1 MDEKRRIK
9 IEKILGFKIKRE
21 DNPVDNQKEK
31 DDSISDSLGHF
42 LPDKKKL
49 NLVKR
54 IILTEVK
61 KDKKNELLWALIGHI
76 YYLEEEFTKSIKCFL
91 KTISINSKNVDN
103 WIDLGF
109 AYRAHGEFKKSD
121 YIFWNYEKL
130 AKKAL
135 KKRLKEKMKLND
147 FPTYYL
153 EIYPVINGLKPLSLV
168 EVPIEKFDEF
178 KKLSEKEGLFIEF
191 ISYEEFLKKREKFS
205 PDNIAD
211 RMPNSIM
218 AYISLNKKIAKLGKF
233 YDITRKEKKFG
244 KLLGYPDCCVK
255 NYNIERIV
263 KKPEFIAYTPCSKD
277 CKATKRYLKN
287 LLNSFKKNGI
297 KIEEKEEEH
306 SKKQKAIF
314 EKRKWI
320 GITNKCN
327 NKCIFC
333 LDGKIKNKFQK
344 SIEEIKKELNSGI
357 GEGCV
362 RLVISGGEAT
372 IHSDFIEIIKI
383 GKKIGYK
390 KIQVISNGRMFS
402 YSGFLNKA
410 IKAGLDEI
418 TFSIHG
424 HNAELHDSLTSVKGS
439 FEQTING
446 IKKALKKKIIVN
458 CDIVL
463 NKQNIIYFPKI
474 IILLLDMGVREFDL
488 LQIMPF
494 GNAWENKKEMIYD
507 LNENIQYIKEGIEI
521 GKKRG
526 ATIWTNR
533 FPPEY
538 LEGYE
543 EYIQDPYKLLDEV
556 RGRKKDFL
564 TKLKKNEKLECYRE
578 RCNFCCMKD
587 LCNFIYNCNNL
598 LKQKKITKK
607 TEINEIIITKESYD
621 KLRYEFLKIKDGGE
635 IILSLVPPEYNYQ
648 EYNEIVPRIKEILPK
663 IESLIESENIRI
675 KNIPPCFLKPK
686 YRKKI
691 VKDDFKMKE
700 DFTKEGEMDL
710 EKCAL
715 FFIENK
721 KIKGLSCKKCKFYNN
736 CDGIFQKYI
745 MKYGFK
751 ELKPIPKIN
760 KTL

>member
-1 MDEKRRIK
+1 M
-9 IEKILGFKIKRE
+9 
-21 DNPVDNQKEK
+21 
-31 DDSISDSLGHF
+31 
-42 LPDKKKL
+42 
-49 NLVKR
+49 
-54 IILTEVK
+54 
-61 KDKKNELLWALIGHI
+61 EL
-76 YYLEEEFTKSIKCFL
+76 K
-91 KTISINSKNVDN
+91 
-103 WIDLGF
+103 
-109 AYRAHGEFKKSD
+109 
-121 YIFWNYEKL
+121 
-130 AKKAL
+130 
-135 KKRLKEKMKLND
+135 D

-178 KKLSEKEGLFIEF
+178 KKLSEKEGLFVEF
-191 ISYEEFLKKREKFS
+191 IPYEEFLKKRKEFS
-205 PDNIAD
+205 SNNIAD
-211 RMPNSIM
+211 RMPNSM
-218 AYISLNKKIAKLGKF
+218 RAYISLNKKIAKLGKF
-233 YDITRKEKKFG
+233 YDINREEKKFG
-244 KLLGYPDCCVK
+244 KLLGYPECCIE

-263 KKPEFIAYTPCSKD
+263 KKPKFIAYTPCSKN

-287 LLNSFKKNGI
+287 LINSFKKNGI

-333 LDGKIKNKFQK
+333 LDGEIKNKFQK
-344 SIEEIKKELNSGI
+344 SIKEIKKELNSGI
-357 GEGCV
+357 EEGCV

-372 IHSDFIEIIKI
+372 IHPDFIEIIKI

-446 IKKALKKKIIVN
+446 IKKALKKRIIVN

-463 NKQNIIYFPKI
+463 NKKNIIYFPKI
-474 IILLLDMGVREFDL
+474 ILLLLDMGVREFDL
-488 LQIMPF
+488 LHIMPF
-494 GNAWENKKEMIYD
+494 GNAWANKKEMIYD
-507 LNENIQYIKEGIEI
+507 LNENIHYVKEGIEI

-543 EYIQDPYKLLDEV
+543 EYIQDPHKLLDEI
-556 RGRKKDFL
+556 RGRKEEFIA
-564 TKLKKNEKLECYRE
+564 KLKINNKISCYGE
-578 RCNFCCMKD
+578 RCNFCCMKELCEFIF
-587 LCNFIYNCNNL
+587 LCNYLI
-598 LKQKKITKK
+598 KQKKIPKEK
-607 TEINEIIITKESYD
+607 EENEIIITKETYD
-621 KLRYEFLKIKDGGE
+621 KLKDEFLKRKE
-635 IILSLVPPEYNYQ
+635 KCEVILTLVSPKYNYQ
-648 EYNEIVPRIKEILPK
+648 RYEEIVPRIKDILPK
-663 IESLIESENIRI
+663 IESLIESENIKI
-675 KNIPPCFLKPK
+675 KNIPPCFLKPEHRK
-686 YRKKI
+686 YILKDNFEIKKEFI
-691 VKDDFKMKE
+691 KE
-700 DFTKEGEMDL
+700 EEINL

-736 CDGIFQKYI
+736 CDGIFQKYV

-751 ELKPIPKIN
+751 ELKSIPKIN